1 MFYFET
7 IGIFMARLE
16 ISRNGLE
23 LIESFEGFRA
33 RAIRLSNG
41 KYTIGFGH
49 TATAREGMV
58 VNREQA
64 EELLRWDLGPIED
77 FIRQNTLTP
86 LNQNQFDAIVSFV
99 FNIGL
104 EDFKNSEIL
113 RHLNRGEPVAAAI
126 ALSAWRNAH
135 LNGQNIVVDALVRRR
150 ALEASMFLDTLG
162 PRPAAPSSVIKPL
175 LDYRASLLAPKAEN
189 IKEISF
195 EKANGEAI
203 IKEEVQ
209 IPPAEILPIE
219 LPQSK
224 KDEILAEALLDNNDT
239 QNDNL
244 VPFPVEMSRQN
255 EIENNISNLKIANEV
270 KNEIEIPAND
280 LQINKQNIALN
291 DEKPVLVE
299 SGKLKNIIS
308 KKSID
313 PVTIFVIFA
322 GLIAFIA
329 GLYEA
334 IGQNIFKNGLYQ
346 LGQNQAHVFIALTL
360 AIGLAASI
368 LGLISLFFNEKE

>member
-1 MFYFET
+1 
-7 IGIFMARLE
+7 MARLE

-244 VPFPVEMSRQN
+244 VPFPVEISRQN

-270 KNEIEIPAND
+270 KNEIEIPTND